1 MMEGKTI
8 LITGANRGI
17 GKSLAKNFSNIGAN
31 IILLGKNEDSL
42 NEVYDEIISC
52 TKTKPLIIESDLDL
66 LDLDGAHQIKKAI
79 VNQYGVLDG
88 LIYNAAKLGKMT
100 SIEDYED
107 GLWKEIINT
116 NLNSSF
122 LIYKELI
129 PILKAAPSG
138 RIIFTS
144 SGVAEVGK
152 AYWGAYSV
160 SKFAV
165 KGLAEIIRDELDS
178 TSNIKV
184 FNYDPGATKTSMR
197 ASAYPGEDPNNLKD
211 PDKLFGD
218 YLWFFSEESQN
229 STQHYFKYNS

>member
-31 IILLGKNEDSL
+31 VILLGKNEDSL

-52 TKTKPLIIESDLDL
+52 TKTKPLIIESDLNL

-144 SGVAEVGK
+144 SGVAEAGK

>member
-52 TKTKPLIIESDLDL
+52 TKTKPLIIESDLNL

-129 PILKAAPSG
+129 PILKAAPNG

-144 SGVAEVGK
+144 SGVAEAGK

-165 KGLAEIIRDELDS
+165 KGLAEIMRDELDS
-178 TSNIKV
+178 TTNIKV

>member
-31 IILLGKNEDSL
+31 VILLGKNEDSL

-52 TKTKPLIIESDLDL
+52 TKTKPLIIESDLNL

-138 RIIFTS
+138 RVIFTS

-165 KGLAEIIRDELDS
+165 KGLAEIMRDELDS
-178 TSNIKV
+178 TTNIKV

>member
-52 TKTKPLIIESDLDL
+52 TKTKPLIIESDLNL

-79 VNQYGVLDG
+79 VNQYGILDG

-165 KGLAEIIRDELDS
+165 KGLAEVIRDELDS

>member
-17 GKSLAKNFSNIGAN
+17 GKSLAKNFSNIGTN
-31 IILLGKNEDSL
+31 VILLGKNEDSL

-52 TKTKPLIIESDLDL
+52 TKTKPLIIESDLNL

-129 PILKAAPSG
+129 PILKAAPNG

-144 SGVAEVGK
+144 SGVAEAGK

-165 KGLAEIIRDELDS
+165 KGLAEVIRDELDS

>member
-31 IILLGKNEDSL
+31 VILLGKNEDSL

-52 TKTKPLIIESDLDL
+52 TKTKPLIIESDLNL

>member
-31 IILLGKNEDSL
+31 VILLGKNEDSL

-52 TKTKPLIIESDLDL
+52 TKTKPLIIESDLNL

-107 GLWKEIINT
+107 DLWKEIINT

-129 PILKAAPSG
+129 PILKAAPNG

-144 SGVAEVGK
+144 SGVAEAGK

-165 KGLAEIIRDELDS
+165 KGLAEIMRDELDS
-178 TSNIKV
+178 TTNIKV

>member
-52 TKTKPLIIESDLDL
+52 TKTKPLIIESDLNL

-129 PILKAAPSG
+129 PILKAAPNG

-144 SGVAEVGK
+144 SGVAEAGK

>member
-52 TKTKPLIIESDLDL
+52 TKTKPLIIESDLNL

-79 VNQYGVLDG
+79 LNQYGVLDG

-165 KGLAEIIRDELDS
+165 KGLAEVIRDELDS

>member
-31 IILLGKNEDSL
+31 VILLGKNEDSL

-52 TKTKPLIIESDLDL
+52 TKTKPLIIESDLNL

-129 PILKAAPSG
+129 PILKAAPNG

-144 SGVAEVGK
+144 SGVAEAGK

-178 TSNIKV
+178 TTNIKV

>member
-31 IILLGKNEDSL
+31 VILLGKNEDSL

-52 TKTKPLIIESDLDL
+52 TKTKPLIIESDLNL

-129 PILKAAPSG
+129 PILKAAPNG

-144 SGVAEVGK
+144 SGVAEAGK

-165 KGLAEIIRDELDS
+165 KGLAEIMRDELDS
-178 TSNIKV
+178 TTNIKV

-211 PDKLFGD
+211 PDKLFDD

-229 STQHYFKYNS
+229 SPQHYFKYNS

>member
-52 TKTKPLIIESDLDL
+52 TKTKPLIIESDLNL

-178 TSNIKV
+178 TSNVKV

>member
-31 IILLGKNEDSL
+31 VILLGKNEDSL

-52 TKTKPLIIESDLDL
+52 TKTKPLIIESDLNL

-100 SIEDYED
+100 SIEDYKD

-129 PILKAAPSG
+129 PILKAAPNG

-144 SGVAEVGK
+144 SGVAEAGK

-165 KGLAEIIRDELDS
+165 KGLAEIMRDELDS
-178 TSNIKV
+178 TTNIKV

>member
-17 GKSLAKNFSNIGAN
+17 GKSLAKNFSNVGAN

-52 TKTKPLIIESDLDL
+52 TKTKPLIIESDLNL

>member
-1 MMEGKTI
+1 MMKGKTI

-31 IILLGKNEDSL
+31 VILLGKNEDSL

-52 TKTKPLIIESDLDL
+52 TKTKPLIIESDLNL

>member
-31 IILLGKNEDSL
+31 VILLGKNEDSL

-52 TKTKPLIIESDLDL
+52 TKTKPLIIESDLNL
-66 LDLDGAHQIKKAI
+66 LNLDGAHQIKKAI

-165 KGLAEIIRDELDS
+165 KGLAEIMRDELDS
-178 TSNIKV
+178 TTNIKV

>member
-52 TKTKPLIIESDLDL
+52 TKTKPLIIESDLNL

-129 PILKAAPSG
+129 PILKAAPNG

-144 SGVAEVGK
+144 SGVAEAGK

-165 KGLAEIIRDELDS
+165 KGLAEIMRDELDS
-178 TSNIKV
+178 TTNIKV

-229 STQHYFKYNS
+229 ATQHYFKYNS

>member
-31 IILLGKNEDSL
+31 VILLGKNEDSL

-52 TKTKPLIIESDLDL
+52 TKTKPLIIESDLNL

-178 TSNIKV
+178 TTNIKV

-197 ASAYPGEDPNNLKD
+197 ASAYPGEDPYNLKD

-229 STQHYFKYNS
+229 STQHYFKYNG

>member
-31 IILLGKNEDSL
+31 VILLGKNEDSL

-52 TKTKPLIIESDLDL
+52 TKTKPLIIESDLNL
-66 LDLDGAHQIKKAI
+66 LDLDGAHRIKKAI

-129 PILKAAPSG
+129 PILKAAPNG

-144 SGVAEVGK
+144 SGVAEAGK

>member
-1 MMEGKTI
+1 MEGKTI

-52 TKTKPLIIESDLDL
+52 TKTKPLIIESDLNL

-88 LIYNAAKLGKMT
+88 LIYNAAKLGKMN

-197 ASAYPGEDPNNLKD
+197 ASAYPGEDLNNLKD

>member
-31 IILLGKNEDSL
+31 VILLGKNEDSL

-52 TKTKPLIIESDLDL
+52 TKTKPLIIESDLNL

-129 PILKAAPSG
+129 PILKAAPNG

-165 KGLAEIIRDELDS
+165 KGLAEIMRDELDS
-178 TSNIKV
+178 STNIKV

>member
-31 IILLGKNEDSL
+31 VILLGKNEDSL

-52 TKTKPLIIESDLDL
+52 TKTKPLIIESDLNL

-144 SGVAEVGK
+144 SGVAKVGK

>member
-17 GKSLAKNFSNIGAN
+17 GKSLAKNFSNIGTN
-31 IILLGKNEDSL
+31 VILLGKNEDSL

-52 TKTKPLIIESDLDL
+52 TKTKPLIIESDLNL

-79 VNQYGVLDG
+79 LNQYGVLDG

>member
-31 IILLGKNEDSL
+31 VILLGKNEDSL

-52 TKTKPLIIESDLDL
+52 TKTKPLIIESDLNL

-129 PILKAAPSG
+129 PILKAAPNG

-178 TSNIKV
+178 TTNIKV

>member
-31 IILLGKNEDSL
+31 VILLGKNEDSL

-52 TKTKPLIIESDLDL
+52 TKTKPLIIESDLNL

-129 PILKAAPSG
+129 PILKAAPNG

-144 SGVAEVGK
+144 SGVAEAGK

-165 KGLAEIIRDELDS
+165 KGLAEIMRDELDS
-178 TSNIKV
+178 TTNIKV
-184 FNYDPGATKTSMR
+184 FNYDPGATKTNMR

>member
-52 TKTKPLIIESDLDL
+52 TKTKPLIIESDLNL

-129 PILKAAPSG
+129 PILKAAPNG

-165 KGLAEIIRDELDS
+165 KGLAEVIRDELDS

>member
-52 TKTKPLIIESDLDL
+52 TKTKPLIIESDLNL

-178 TSNIKV
+178 TTNIKV

>member
-31 IILLGKNEDSL
+31 VILLGKNEDSL

-52 TKTKPLIIESDLDL
+52 TKTKPLIIESDLNL

-144 SGVAEVGK
+144 SGVAEAGK

-165 KGLAEIIRDELDS
+165 KGLAEVIRDELDS

>member
-31 IILLGKNEDSL
+31 VILLGKNEDSL

-52 TKTKPLIIESDLDL
+52 TKTKPLIIESDLNL

-165 KGLAEIIRDELDS
+165 KGLAEIMRDELDS
-178 TSNIKV
+178 TTNIKV

>member
-31 IILLGKNEDSL
+31 VILLGKNEDSL

-52 TKTKPLIIESDLDL
+52 TKTKPLIIESDLNL

-129 PILKAAPSG
+129 PILKAAPNG

-144 SGVAEVGK
+144 SGVAEAGK

-165 KGLAEIIRDELDS
+165 KGLAEVIRDELDS

-211 PDKLFGD
+211 PDKLFND

>member
-31 IILLGKNEDSL
+31 VILLGKNEDSL

-52 TKTKPLIIESDLDL
+52 TKTKPLIIQSDLNL

-79 VNQYGVLDG
+79 VNQYGILDG

-211 PDKLFGD
+211 PDKLFSD

>member
-52 TKTKPLIIESDLDL
+52 TKTKPLIIESDLNL

>member
-1 MMEGKTI
+1 MEGKTI

-31 IILLGKNEDSL
+31 VILLGKNEDSL

-52 TKTKPLIIESDLDL
+52 TKTKPLIIESDLNL

-165 KGLAEIIRDELDS
+165 KGLAEVIRDELDS

>member
-31 IILLGKNEDSL
+31 VILLGKNEDSL

-52 TKTKPLIIESDLDL
+52 TKTKPLIIESDLNL

-88 LIYNAAKLGKMT
+88 LIFNAAKLGRMT

-122 LIYKELI
+122 LIYKGLI

-144 SGVAEVGK
+144 SGVAEAGK

-211 PDKLFGD
+211 PDKLFSD

>member
-31 IILLGKNEDSL
+31 VILLGKNEDSL

-52 TKTKPLIIESDLDL
+52 TKTKPLIIESDLNL

-107 GLWKEIINT
+107 GLWEEIINT

-129 PILKAAPSG
+129 PILKAAPNG

-144 SGVAEVGK
+144 SGVAEAGK

-178 TSNIKV
+178 TTNIKV

>member
-31 IILLGKNEDSL
+31 VILLGKNEDSL

-52 TKTKPLIIESDLDL
+52 TKTKPLIIESDLNL

-79 VNQYGVLDG
+79 LNQYGVLDG

-165 KGLAEIIRDELDS
+165 KGLAEVIRDELDS

>member
-52 TKTKPLIIESDLDL
+52 TKTKPLIIESDLNL

-79 VNQYGVLDG
+79 LNQYGVLDG

>member
-31 IILLGKNEDSL
+31 VILLGKNEDSL

-52 TKTKPLIIESDLDL
+52 TKTKPLIIESDLNL

-178 TSNIKV
+178 TSNVKV

>member
-31 IILLGKNEDSL
+31 VILLGKNEDSL

-52 TKTKPLIIESDLDL
+52 TKTKPLIIESDLNL

-79 VNQYGVLDG
+79 LNQYGVLDG

-165 KGLAEIIRDELDS
+165 KGLAEIMRDELDS